1 MRVFRM
7 SACTLAPTNDVRT
20 RTRRA
25 AHCDRATGQ
34 PGPAARSGS
43 FAKPAR
49 VVCLGVWLPGICLQG
64 LLQSWLRSS
73 DACSGIHVGI
83 WAWCGRARVMCRGGF
98 AGGACLGEVLG
109 MTVVAASSHGAAPGV
124 PRQRQW
130 GSGGLSQ
137 FGEAA
142 RSPTVCSWWLFWCVR
157 GVVFVASGDV
167 IVMERQ
173 WWRWGAC
180 GAELATVAE
189 APVNIRPVE
198 ENGTI

>member
-1 MRVFRM
+1 MLVFRL

-73 DACSGIHVGI
+73 DACSGDSRGDLGMVRSCTGHVPWGLCR
-83 WAWCGRARVMCRGGF
+83 WGLSGRGAGDDSGGSKLAWCRARSSAAAPVGL
-98 AGGACLGEVLG
+98 GGALAIWGGCAKPDCVQL
-109 MTVVAASSHGAAPGV
+109 VAILVRA
-124 PRQRQW
+124 W
-130 GSGGLSQ
+130 CC
-137 FGEAA
+137 
-142 RSPTVCSWWLFWCVR
+142 VCCKW
-157 GVVFVASGDV
+157 
-167 IVMERQ
+167 
-173 WWRWGAC
+173 
-180 GAELATVAE
+180 
-189 APVNIRPVE
+189 
-198 ENGTI
+198 